1 MIIDKSLTEN
11 QVDLNDAQSMD
22 VENNLEAK
30 ECETEVHSTPEE
42 VSNKVKLVL
51 STSSVKVNGG
61 VAYRVIKRIADIVL
75 SLLAIIVLSPILLIT
90 ALLIFLQDGG
100 SPIFSQIR
108 VTENGKLFKM
118 YKFRSMCMNA
128 EEKLKEI
135 AHLNEVQGG
144 VIFKM
149 KDDPRITKVGKIIRK
164 TSIDELPQLFNIL
177 RGDMSIVGPRPPI
190 ISEVEQYTPYQ
201 MNRFLVK
208 GGLTCFWQCSGRSK
222 IPFEEQVEMDINY
235 IKSRSILLDIKLI
248 FKTVLTVL
256 KMDGAQ

>member
-1 MIIDKSLTEN
+1 MSIDEN
-11 QVDLNDAQSMD
+11 LMDLADTITTNTNFESNINQ
-22 VENNLEAK
+22 K
-30 ECETEVHSTPEE
+30 ECTIKVHITPEE

-51 STSSVKVNGG
+51 STSSIKVNGG
-61 VAYRVIKRIADIVL
+61 ISYKVVKRIADIVL
-75 SLLAIIVLSPILLIT
+75 SLLAIIVLSPLLLIT
-90 ALLIFLQDGG
+90 AFLVFIQDGG
-100 SPIFSQIR
+100 SPIFSQTR
-108 VTENGKLFKM
+108 VTENGRLFKM

-144 VIFKM
+144 VIFKI

-190 ISEVEQYTPYQ
+190 VSEVEQYTPYQ

-235 IKSRSILLDIKLI
+235 IENRSTLLDIKLI